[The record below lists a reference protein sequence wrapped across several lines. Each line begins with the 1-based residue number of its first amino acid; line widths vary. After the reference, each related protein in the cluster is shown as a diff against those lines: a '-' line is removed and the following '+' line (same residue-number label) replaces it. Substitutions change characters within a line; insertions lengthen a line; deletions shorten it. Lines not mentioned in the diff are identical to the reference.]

1 MSVFILLDLVEDD
14 YFLFV
19 CDFVCSDS
27 LSVSLAN
34 LQLTGLIPFMTA

>member
-1 MSVFILLDLVEDD
+1 MSVFILLDLVQDD

-19 CDFVCSDS
+19 DFVCSDS